1 MKANQG
7 AILLAMARAGMSQTD
22 ISRRGGVGLTSVKR
36 ALHGYNVAPRTVGGI
51 AWALGVD
58 PSEILTK
65 KTRPPRLAPE
75 TSAKE
80 NQYGLSIG

>member
-22 ISRRGGVGLTSVKR
+22 ISRRGGVSLKSVKR
-36 ALHGYNVAPRTVGGI
+36 ALNGYNVTPRTVGGI

-58 PSEILTK
+58 PSEILD
-65 KTRPPRLAPE
+65 
-75 TSAKE
+75 KE
-80 NQYGLSIG
+80 NAPAPAGTGDERKEK

>member
-58 PSEILTK
+58 PSEILD
-65 KTRPPRLAPE
+65 
-75 TSAKE
+75 KE
-80 NQYGLSIG
+80 NAPAPAGTGDKR

>member
-22 ISRRGGVGLTSVKR
+22 ISRRGGVSLKSVKR
-36 ALHGYNVAPRTVGGI
+36 ALHGYNVTPRTVGGI

-58 PSEILTK
+58 PSEILD
-65 KTRPPRLAPE
+65 
-75 TSAKE
+75 KE
-80 NQYGLSIG
+80 NAPAPAGTGDKRKRN